1 MIDEKIIDGIID
13 RLNDGDDDYDIEKYL
28 ERKEINSNEFEKLIE
43 TAKNKILVHKLETYP
58 KQNKFKFIFWTS
70 LFVIFFI
77 LFFFILPKSNINVG
91 IIALSITGAI
101 CTSLSGFFSWI
112 YYKSWSK
119 DFIEKVGK
127 PKVDLQ
133 IYFMLSAIPNVILY
147 FIISWCFSSGND
159 SILKETQ
166 ENAIA
171 TVLYGSAREG
181 RRYSYAN
188 VTVEFETKEGK
199 KIIAVEDVSTY
210 QFKQFYEGQVLNI
223 VYSKDNPKNIDLLID
238 EDNVK
243 ELKSTQEREIEPEDL
258 IKLTSINFENI
269 DSELKT
275 ISYGWHYDETNKA
288 WINERKKIAISKN
301 NDANQLVLIASSNT
315 YNYTFPKKFA
325 KLGFVKT
332 SKKDAGDIFE
342 VGEKIFE
349 NEKYIVS
356 IQSEVSK
363 ENSVII
369 INRK

>member
-1 MIDEKIIDGIID
+1 MIDEKIIDLIID
-13 RLNDGDDDYDIEKYL
+13 RLNDGDDDYDIGKYL
-28 ERKEINSNEFEKLIE
+28 ERKEINPIEFEQLII
-43 TAKNKILVHKLETYP
+43 TAKNRILEHKLETYP
-58 KQNKFKFIFWTS
+58 KQNKLKFILWTS
-70 LFVIFFI
+70 LLSLSFLLFFI
-77 LFFFILPKSNINVG
+77 ILPYSNINIG
-91 IIALSITGAI
+91 ITALSITGAI
-101 CTSLSGFFSWI
+101 STSLFSFFSWI
-112 YYKSWSK
+112 YYKSWLK

-127 PKVDLQ
+127 PKIDLQ
-133 IYFMLSAIPNVILY
+133 IYIIIFTIPNIILF

-159 SILKETQ
+159 NVLKETQ
-166 ENAIA
+166 ESAVA

-210 QFKQFYEGQVLNI
+210 QFKQFYEGQILNI

-243 ELKSTQEREIEPEDL
+243 ELKNTQEREIEPEDL
-258 IKLTSINFENI
+258 IKLISINFENI
-269 DSELKT
+269 ESELKT
-275 ISYGWHYDETNKA
+275 ISYGWLYDKTNKA

-301 NDANQLVLIASSNT
+301 NDTNQLVLIASSNT

-325 KLGFVKT
+325 ELGFVKT
-332 SKKDAGDIFE
+332 SKKDVADIFE

-356 IQSEVSK
+356 IQSEPSK
-363 ENSVII
+363 SNSVII